1 MTSTALN
8 WVDVDKLV
16 HEPARLVILTILAAV
31 DQADFLYL
39 LREANLTRGNLS
51 AHLSKLEEAEYIQV
65 EKTYRGRLPLTLVQL
80 TSKGRQALD
89 EYRIQLKKMLGDT

>member
-1 MTSTALN
+1 MTTPALN
-8 WVDVDKLV
+8 WAEVDKLV

-51 AHLSKLEEAEYIQV
+51 AHLSKLEEAEYIRV
-65 EKTYRGRLPLTLVQL
+65 EKTYRGRLPLTLVEL
-80 TSKGRQALD
+80 TPNGFHALNT
-89 EYRIQLKKMLGDT
+89 YRHQLKKMLGDA

>member
-1 MTSTALN
+1 MTTPALN
-8 WVDVDKLV
+8 WADVDKLV

-89 EYRIQLKKMLGDT
+89 DYRIQLKKILGDS